1 MAKRKHR
8 ASWLRRHAKLVAGIY
23 IALVAASQV
32 SQVFWPNVVIP
43 KVDREEVKLDG
54 KRLAYLEW
62 GGSNPKLDPL
72 ILLHGS
78 PSSGAAGFEVL
89 ATELSSD
96 GRRVI
101 AIDRWGYGGSE
112 EWVDDYSYEAQ
123 AKAVLGLMDELGIR
137 TAHVGGWSYGGAP
150 ALELAFQEPGRIRS
164 VTMIAAIAD
173 QKSEGSGN
181 YYVEHAKYGA
191 LYALVMGLP
200 ELIPHFGLLGPRH
213 VRYAFARDF
222 MDLDQRPLGRTLQNV
237 RAPVLILHGKHDP
250 MIPAWA
256 AVKHHEMKTPSRLVM
271 LDSSHFFP
279 LAKKSESFGVAS
291 EEMKNFMANAEAGK
305 SAELQGVR
313 NETSRKNFKALW
325 DGGPSWRG
333 PKNLWALLVVG
344 AIFGFFTPRL
354 GAVLGGIAGG
364 LWIADL
370 VTVLACVAIGAMI
383 RKGESTRPLKA
394 IMVAVWGF
402 AASIPAVL
410 LLPFF

>member
-1 MAKRKHR
+1 MGRRKHR
-8 ASWLRRHAKLVAGIY
+8 ASWIRRHAKLVAGIY

-32 SQVFWPNVVIP
+32 SQLMWPDLLIP
-43 KVDREEVKLDG
+43 EADRKEVKVEG
-54 KRLAYLEW
+54 QKLAYLEW
-62 GGSNPKLDPL
+62 GGSDSKADPL

-78 PSSGAAGFEVL
+78 PSMGGVGFEAL
-89 ATELSSD
+89 ATELSAE

-112 EWVDDYSYEAQ
+112 KWVDDYSYEAQ
-123 AKAVLGLMDELGIR
+123 GAAVMGLMDELGIR

-150 ALELAFQEPGRIRS
+150 AVELAFKEPGRIRS
-164 VTMIAAIAD
+164 VTMIAAMAD
-173 QKSEGSGN
+173 QKGEGSGN
-181 YYVEHAKYGA
+181 YHVEHAKYLA
-191 LYALVMGLP
+191 LCALVMGVP
-200 ELIPHFGLLGPRH
+200 ELVPHFGLLGPRH

-222 MDLDQRPLGRTLQNV
+222 MDGDQRPLASTLVNLK
-237 RAPVLILHGKHDP
+237 APVLILHGKHDA
-250 MIPAWA
+250 MVPAWA
-256 AVKHHEMKTPSRLVM
+256 AVRHHEMKTPSRLVM

-279 LAKKSESFGVAS
+279 LMEESESFGIATV
-291 EEMKNFMANAEAGK
+291 EMKDFLANVEAGK

-313 NETSRKNFKALW
+313 NETKRTNFKALW
-325 DGGPSWRG
+325 KHGAEWRG
-333 PKNLWALLVVG
+333 PKNLWVLLVIG

-354 GAVLGGIAGG
+354 GAVLAGIAGG
-364 LWIADL
+364 LLIADL

-394 IMVAVWGF
+394 ILVAVWGF